1 MKTWEQ
7 ARDEA
12 LANLERTHSAD
23 QYMIMINKMADFG
36 REWARAE
43 FTDYYGPL
51 IELERTLKEQNKE
64 VYILERAKSE
74 KLLDALEF
82 YADSSSYDTTIERNG
97 YTDPSEWDQIPPV
110 ICDDDGYIAR
120 DAIAAYKG
128 EE

>member
-7 ARDEA
+7 ARDEMAMQSPLHRDGLDVDA
-12 LANLERTHSAD
+12 LNSL
-23 QYMIMINKMADFG
+23 IVMADWG
-36 REWARAE
+36 REWALGSNH
-43 FTDYYGPL
+43 F
-51 IELERTLKEQNKE
+51 ELYKA
-64 VYILERAKSE
+64 ERAKSK
-74 KLLDALEF
+74 KLLEALEF

>member
-7 ARDEA
+7 ARDAYAILFVDDTYGDCAKSLSTSDVSEVSFKA
-12 LANLERTHSAD
+12 GAD
-23 QYMIMINKMADFG
+23 WGK
-36 REWARAE
+36 EWTLGSNY
-43 FTDYYGPL
+43 F
-51 IELERTLKEQNKE
+51 ELYKA
-64 VYILERAKSE
+64 ERAKSA
-74 KLLDALEF
+74 KLLEALEF

>member
-1 MKTWEQ
+1 MKNWEQ

-23 QYMIMINKMADFG
+23 QYMIMINKMAEFG
-36 REWARAE
+36 REWTKAMSEESELRACWRSSMK
-43 FTDYYGPL
+43 L
-51 IELERTLKEQNKE
+51 LED
-64 VYILERAKSE
+64 ERAKSE
-74 KLLDALEF
+74 KLLEALEF